1 MSETRKITT
10 FGVLLAAEF
19 LTFLV
24 VLPSL
29 APDIPSNIEGFPYRP
44 VSSKGCDAG
53 NKRPTVYLE
62 CCNLDRP

>member
-29 APDIPSNIEGFPYRP
+29 APDIPSNFWQFLAAFSAVLI
-44 VSSKGCDAG
+44 
-53 NKRPTVYLE
+53 VYTALVFGW
-62 CCNLDRP
+62 LGKLIRSRKP